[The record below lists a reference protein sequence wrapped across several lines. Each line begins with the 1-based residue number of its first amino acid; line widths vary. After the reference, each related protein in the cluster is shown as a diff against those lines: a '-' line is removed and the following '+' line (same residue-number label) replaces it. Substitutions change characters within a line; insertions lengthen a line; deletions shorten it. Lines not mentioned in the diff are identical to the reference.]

1 MFEIDIIEITNKD
14 DEEECQLVYAESEA
28 FMLGFQRPDSDG
40 ARIVFGINGRSP
52 REIAGLF
59 ATILKQMDDF
69 CENHPA
75 VGVLYNAYKLQSSPI
90 SLEHFLKK
98 KNSRGKNDTNITI

>member
-1 MFEIDIIEITNKD
+1 MFEIDIIERTNKD
-14 DEEECQLVYAESEA
+14 EVGCEVSFAESEA
-28 FMLGFQRPDSDG
+28 FMLGFQRPNSDG

-59 ATILKQMDDF
+59 ATIIKQIYEF

-75 VGVLYNAYKLQSSPI
+75 VDEKLTEQ
-90 SLEHFLKK
+90 LEAFIEEKEQP
-98 KNSRGKNDTNITI
+98 REE

>member
-1 MFEIDIIEITNKD
+1 MFEINIIERTNKD
-14 DEEECQLVYAESEA
+14 DEVGFEVAFAESEA

-59 ATILKQMDDF
+59 ATIIKQMYEF

-75 VGVLYNAYKLQSSPI
+75 VDEKLTEQLQAF
-90 SLEHFLKK
+90 LEEKEQT
-98 KNSRGKNDTNITI
+98 REE

>member
-1 MFEIDIIEITNKD
+1 MFEINIIERTNKD
-14 DEEECQLVYAESEA
+14 DEVGCEVMFAESEA
-28 FMLGFQRPDSDG
+28 FMLGVQRHNSDG

-59 ATILKQMDDF
+59 ATIIKQMDEF

-75 VGVLYNAYKLQSSPI
+75 VGEKLTEQ
-90 SLEHFLKK
+90 LEAFIEEKEQP
-98 KNSRGKNDTNITI
+98 REE

>member
-1 MFEIDIIEITNKD
+1 MFEIDIIERTNKD
-14 DEEECQLVYAESEA
+14 DEVGCEVVRAESEA

-75 VGVLYNAYKLQSSPI
+75 VGVLYNAYKLQKFTDQLGAF
-90 SLEHFLKK
+90 LEEKEQP
-98 KNSRGKNDTNITI
+98 REE

>member
-1 MFEIDIIEITNKD
+1 MFEINIIERTNKD
-14 DEEECQLVYAESEA
+14 DEVGGEVVYAESEA

-59 ATILKQMDDF
+59 ATILKQMDEF
-69 CENHPA
+69 CEKHPA
-75 VGVLYNAYKLQSSPI
+75 VGDLYNAYKLQKFAEQ
-90 SLEHFLKK
+90 LEAFIEEKEQP
-98 KNSRGKNDTNITI
+98 REE

>member
-1 MFEIDIIEITNKD
+1 MFEIDIIERTNED
-14 DEEECQLVYAESEA
+14 DEVGCEVVFAESEA

-40 ARIVFGINGRSP
+40 ARIVFGIKGKSS

-59 ATILKQMDDF
+59 ASILNKMDEF

-75 VGVLYNAYKLQSSPI
+75 VGDLYNAYKLQQFTEQ
-90 SLEHFLKK
+90 LEAFIEEK
-98 KNSRGKNDTNITI
+98 IAF

>member
-1 MFEIDIIEITNKD
+1 MFEIDIIERTNKD
-14 DEEECQLVYAESEA
+14 DELAGQVVRAESET

-75 VGVLYNAYKLQSSPI
+75 VGVLYNAYKLQKFTEQLGAF
-90 SLEHFLKK
+90 LEEKEQ
-98 KNSRGKNDTNITI
+98 SREE

>member
-1 MFEIDIIEITNKD
+1 MFEIDIIERTNKD
-14 DEEECQLVYAESEA
+14 DEEACQVVYAESEA
-28 FMLGFQRPDSDG
+28 FMLGFQRPATTG

-75 VGVLYNAYKLQSSPI
+75 VGVLYNAYKLQKFTDQLGVF
-90 SLEHFLKK
+90 LEEKEQ
-98 KNSRGKNDTNITI
+98 SREE

>member
-1 MFEIDIIEITNKD
+1 MFEINIIERTNKD
-14 DEEECQLVYAESEA
+14 DEVGCEVVYAESEA
-28 FMLGFQRPDSDG
+28 FMLGFQRPNIDG

-59 ATILKQMDDF
+59 ATIIKQIYEF

-75 VGVLYNAYKLQSSPI
+75 VDEKLTEQ
-90 SLEHFLKK
+90 LEAFIEEKEQP
-98 KNSRGKNDTNITI
+98 REE

>member
-1 MFEIDIIEITNKD
+1 MFEINIIERTNKD
-14 DEEECQLVYAESEA
+14 DEVGFEVAFAESEA

-59 ATILKQMDDF
+59 ATILKQMDEF

-75 VGVLYNAYKLQSSPI
+75 VDEKLTEQ
-90 SLEHFLKK
+90 LEAFIEEKEHP
-98 KNSRGKNDTNITI
+98 REE

>member
-1 MFEIDIIEITNKD
+1 MFEINIIERTNKD
-14 DEEECQLVYAESEA
+14 DEVGCEVAFAESEA

-59 ATILKQMDDF
+59 ATIIKQIYEF

-75 VGVLYNAYKLQSSPI
+75 VDEKLTEQ
-90 SLEHFLKK
+90 LEAFIEEKEQP
-98 KNSRGKNDTNITI
+98 REE

>member
-1 MFEIDIIEITNKD
+1 MFEINIIERTNKD
-14 DEEECQLVYAESEA
+14 DEVGCEVECVESEA

-40 ARIVFGINGRSP
+40 ARIVFGINDRSP

-59 ATILKQMDDF
+59 FSFFKQMDDF

-75 VGVLYNAYKLQSSPI
+75 VGVLYNAYKLQKFTDQLGAF
-90 SLEHFLKK
+90 LEEKEQP
-98 KNSRGKNDTNITI
+98 REE

>member
-1 MFEIDIIEITNKD
+1 MFEIDIIEKTNKD
-14 DEEECQLVYAESEA
+14 DEVADQVVCAESEA
-28 FMLGFQRPDSDG
+28 FLLGFQRTDGDS

-59 ATILKQMDDF
+59 ATILKQMDEF

-75 VGVLYNAYKLQSSPI
+75 VGDLYNAYKLQKFAEQ
-90 SLEHFLKK
+90 LESFFEEKEQP
-98 KNSRGKNDTNITI
+98 REE

>member
-1 MFEIDIIEITNKD
+1 MFEINIIERTNKD
-14 DEEECQLVYAESEA
+14 DEVGCEVAFAESEA

-59 ATILKQMDDF
+59 ATIIKQIYEF

-75 VGVLYNAYKLQSSPI
+75 VDEKLTEQ
-90 SLEHFLKK
+90 LEAFIEEKEQA
-98 KNSRGKNDTNITI
+98 REE

>member
-14 DEEECQLVYAESEA
+14 DEEACQVVYAESEA

-75 VGVLYNAYKLQSSPI
+75 VGVLYNAYKLQKFTDQLGAF
-90 SLEHFLKK
+90 LEEKEQP
-98 KNSRGKNDTNITI
+98 REE

>member
-1 MFEIDIIEITNKD
+1 MFEINIIERANKD
-14 DEEECQLVYAESEA
+14 DEVGCEVAFAESEA

-59 ATILKQMDDF
+59 ATILKRMDEF
-69 CENHPA
+69 CETHPA
-75 VGVLYNAYKLQSSPI
+75 VGDLYNAYKLQKFTEQ
-90 SLEHFLKK
+90 LEAFIEEKEQP
-98 KNSRGKNDTNITI
+98 REE

>member
-1 MFEIDIIEITNKD
+1 MFEINIIERTNKD
-14 DEEECQLVYAESEA
+14 DEVGCEVVRAESEA

-59 ATILKQMDDF
+59 ATILKQMDEF
-69 CENHPA
+69 CEKHPA
-75 VGVLYNAYKLQSSPI
+75 VGDLYNAYKLQKFAEQ
-90 SLEHFLKK
+90 LEAFIEEKEQP
-98 KNSRGKNDTNITI
+98 REE

>member
-1 MFEIDIIEITNKD
+1 MFEINIIERANKD
-14 DEEECQLVYAESEA
+14 DEVGCEVAFAESEA

-59 ATILKQMDDF
+59 ATILKRMDEF
-69 CENHPA
+69 CETHPA
-75 VGVLYNAYKLQSSPI
+75 VGDLYNAYKLQKFAEQ
-90 SLEHFLKK
+90 LEAFLEE
-98 KNSRGKNDTNITI
+98 NEQPREE

>member
-1 MFEIDIIEITNKD
+1 MFEINIIERTNKD
-14 DEEECQLVYAESEA
+14 EVGCEVAFAESEA

-40 ARIVFGINGRSP
+40 ARVVFGINGRSP

-59 ATILKQMDDF
+59 ATILKQMDEF

-75 VGVLYNAYKLQSSPI
+75 VGDLYNAYKLQKFTEQLGAF
-90 SLEHFLKK
+90 LEEKEQP
-98 KNSRGKNDTNITI
+98 RDE

>member
-1 MFEIDIIEITNKD
+1 MFEIDIIERTNKD
-14 DEEECQLVYAESEA
+14 DELAGQVVYAESEA
-28 FMLGFQRPDSDG
+28 FLLGFQRPDSDS

-59 ATILKQMDDF
+59 ATILKQMDEF

-75 VGVLYNAYKLQSSPI
+75 VGDLYNAYKLQKFAEQ
-90 SLEHFLKK
+90 LESFFEDKEQP
-98 KNSRGKNDTNITI
+98 REE

>member
-1 MFEIDIIEITNKD
+1 MFEINIIERTNKD
-14 DEEECQLVYAESEA
+14 DEVGFEVAFAESEA
-28 FMLGFQRPDSDG
+28 FMLGVQRPDSDG

-59 ATILKQMDDF
+59 ATIIKQIYEF

-75 VGVLYNAYKLQSSPI
+75 VDEKLTEQ
-90 SLEHFLKK
+90 LEAFIEEKEQP
-98 KNSRGKNDTNITI
+98 REE